1 MFLQELTGLQTTQ
14 NLLNHY
20 QTLLITLMNS
30 KGLLQ
35 ESVIFLTQL
44 VIVILGPVEN
54 DKFLANE
61 FFSPVLK
68 IIDKLNPKSKDD
80 VVFPQIRHHL

>member
-14 NLLNHY
+14 NLLTHY
-20 QTLLITLMNS
+20 QTLLVTLMNS

-35 ESVIFLTQL
+35 ESVIFLSQL

-54 DKFLANE
+54 D
-61 FFSPVLK
+61 
-68 IIDKLNPKSKDD
+68 
-80 VVFPQIRHHL
+80 